1 MPPRVL
7 GGERI
12 QEDGDE
18 GSDILDHNSLSVEV
32 GNHGSIPGGGVVVGG
47 GYGVVGLRHN
57 LLL

>member
-32 GNHGSIPGGGVVVGG
+32 GNHGSIRG
-47 GYGVVGLRHN
+47 GYGVVGLGHN

>member
-1 MPPRVL
+1 MPSRVL

-12 QEDGDE
+12 QEGGDE

-32 GNHGSIPGGGVVVGG
+32 GDHGSIPGGGVVIGG
-47 GYGVVGLRHN
+47 GYGVINLGHN